1 MPRLSL
7 GLVAFLA
14 AIPPL
19 AAQGQWSLRSTP
31 TAPDLFSPRMTFDSP
46 RNVTVAMG
54 FSKSVGNFQTWEWN
68 GTAWSLRHAMTS
80 PLSFFGFGTLAFDAV
95 RGVSTWV
102 GGGSFSQNSMIGSQV
117 FHEWDG
123 ANLILPN
130 PPQLPGRRTRAAT
143 AFDTVRGRLVVFGGG
158 EESGTP
164 ILGTTVLRD
173 TWEWDGSAWIQRN
186 PLAAPMPRW
195 GHAMSFDAVRRRVV
209 LFGGTTRT
217 LVGNGTYGTTLQD
230 LWEYD
235 GTIWVERTTLVAPPA
250 RHGHGM
256 ATDPARGITYVYGGL
271 DDRGMPLADLWAWD
285 GTRWR
290 ELFTPQM
297 PGRRWDFALAFDAQ
311 RGRLILHGGTG
322 VTRESLYPIPSPAV
336 ATYQRD
342 LWEYTPGTSG
352 SYTPF
357 GSGCAGVQ
365 GVPAI
370 SARGGEVPTAGAT
383 FTVQVNH
390 LPLTGAAWIFLGNSK
405 TQYGALTL
413 PFDLGAIGMQGCA
426 LRVSGDFLYPV
437 TNVLGAG
444 LWTIPIPADAAG
456 LRFFNQAIVLDPSA
470 NSLGLTVSNGAE
482 AVIGG

>member
-19 AAQGQWSLRSTP
+19 VAQGQWSLRSTP
-31 TAPDLFSPRMTFDSP
+31 TAPDLFSPRTTFDSA

-54 FSKSVGNFQTWEWN
+54 YTRNNGNLQTWEWN
-68 GTAWSLRHAMTS
+68 ATGWSLRHSGS
-80 PLSFFGFGTLAFDAV
+80 PPTGFFSHSTLAFDSA
-95 RGVSTWV
+95 RGVSV
-102 GGGSFSQNSMIGSQV
+102 LFSGGEIGQSTAGGTQ
-117 FHEWDG
+117 FHQEWDG
-123 ANLILPN
+123 SSTTYLF
-130 PPQLPGRRTRAAT
+130 PPQQPPGRTRSAS
-143 AFDTVRGRLVVFGGG
+143 AFDSSRSRLVVFGGG
-158 EESGTP
+158 TEPNGGVP
-164 ILGTTVLRD
+164 QRMRD

-186 PLAAPMPRW
+186 PLAAPTPRW

-217 LVGNGTYGTTLQD
+217 LTGNGTTGTTLQD

-235 GTIWVERTTLVAPPA
+235 GTIWVERTTLVAPTA

-297 PGRRWDFALAFDAQ
+297 PGRRWDFALAFDAL
-311 RGRLILHGGTG
+311 RGRLVLHGGTG
-322 VTRESLYPIPSPAV
+322 VTREFFVQSFSNGGVLAL
-336 ATYQRD
+336 YQRD
-342 LWEYTPGTSG
+342 TWEYTPGTSG
-352 SYTPF
+352 SYTAF